1 MIFGVLFSFLPLLLI
16 GGIIA
21 AIIAATR
28 RSGDGDEA
36 EPGIGSVR
44 RLFLYGLAF
53 IALMLAATGL
63 SLLLGGLFD
72 AASRETVIAESKTA
86 LALGLSLTLVG
97 GVAWALLWWLGERTL
112 AGHDVERRMPARH
125 IYLAAV
131 RGVAY
136 VVVIISAVTIL
147 RWLVGVDDFNGE
159 PVGFALVWAAVWF
172 FHQRQVARHGTP
184 TPATQTI
191 SRWYLFGAA
200 AVGLGL
206 LGIGLVGFLGAYL
219 ERAYDGAFAPALSG
233 DAGGVVSMGARSA
246 LAMALVGG
254 LGWAGHWWR
263 ARQDAASTIW
273 RVYVL
278 LGSVRGGLATAIIA
292 ASIALHRLLQW
303 FFGDPR
309 EATAVAHFEALP
321 ASVAA
326 LLVGLA
332 VWGYHRSVLA
342 EQARRAAQPR
352 SETERVYRY
361 LGAAAGLITLVIG
374 LARVFATTSDLLSGQ
389 GENLLRGD
397 GWWQNALV
405 TGTTLL
411 IVGFPLW
418 GRYWLDIERSTVAR
432 GEAERGALSRR
443 VFLYGVFG
451 ISSITTLISL
461 SILLFQLFEGALEN
475 TLSAEILH
483 DARWPIALLLSAAGA
498 SVYYLLVLRA
508 DRRAQPVAIATP
520 ARFPDIVLLG
530 AEEGGVLARRL
541 EERLGTRVRVWN
553 RTGEPMVGAL
563 SESEITDILARTES
577 MSGERLLVIAE
588 PGASAVIPYTLAKQP

>member
-1 MIFGVLFSFLPLLLI
+1 MTFGILFSFLPLLVI

-72 AASRETVIAESKTA
+72 ALGGETVIAENKTA

-97 GVAWALLWWLGERTL
+97 GVAWALLWWLAERAL
-112 AGHDVERRMPARH
+112 AGHDVERRTPARH
-125 IYLAAV
+125 IYLAASC
-131 RGVAY
+131 GVAY
-136 VVVIISAVTIL
+136 VVLIISAVTIL
-147 RWLVGVDDFNGE
+147 RWLMSVDDFNGE
-159 PVGFALVWAAVWF
+159 PVGFALVGGAVWF

-191 SRWYLFGAA
+191 GRLYLFGAA

-206 LGIGLVGFLGAYL
+206 LGSGLVGFLGAFL

-233 DAGGVVSMGARSA
+233 DAGGVVSGARSA
-246 LAMALVGG
+246 LALALVGG
-254 LGWAGHWWR
+254 TGWAGHWWR

-278 LGSVRGGLATAIIA
+278 LGSVTGGLATAIIA

-303 FFGDPR
+303 FFSDPK
-309 EATAVAHFEALP
+309 EATAVAHFDVLP
-321 ASVAA
+321 ATIAA
-326 LLVGLA
+326 LLVGIA

-342 EQARRAAQPR
+342 EHARRAAQPR

-361 LGAAAGLITLVIG
+361 LAAGAGLITLVIG
-374 LARVFATTSDLLSGQ
+374 LARVFATASDLLSGQ

-397 GWWQNALV
+397 GWWQNSLV
-405 TGTTLL
+405 TGATLL

-418 GRYWLDIERSTVAR
+418 GRYWLDIERSTTAR

-443 VFLYGVFG
+443 VFLYGVFC
-451 ISSITTLISL
+451 ISSITSLISL

-508 DRRAQPVAIATP
+508 DRRAQPKATATP
-520 ARFPDIVLLG
+520 ARFRDVVLLG
-530 AEEGGVLARRL
+530 AEEGGVLARGL

-563 SESEITDILARTES
+563 SESEIADILARAES
-577 MSGERLLVIAE
+577 ISGERLLVIAE